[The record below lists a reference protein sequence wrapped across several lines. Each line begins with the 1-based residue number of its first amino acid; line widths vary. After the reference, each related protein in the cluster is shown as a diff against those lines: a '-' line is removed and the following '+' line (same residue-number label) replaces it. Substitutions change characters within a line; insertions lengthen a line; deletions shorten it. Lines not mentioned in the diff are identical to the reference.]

1 MIISNIFL
9 GSVWLLSWDKKNKDN
24 KNKNIF
30 DWRDK
35 DINVKINISLEQF

>member
-9 GSVWLLSWDKKNKDN
+9 DSVWLLSWDKKNKKN

-30 DWRDK
+30 GWRDK